1 MAFLINCPNCGVR
14 DVYEFRFGGEITSRP
29 ENSTDR
35 NDWSDYYYFKKNVA
49 GEQSEWWYHAMGCR
63 NWLIA
68 KRNTVNNAVIST
80 SVYGDSEI
88 LHEK

>member
-1 MAFLINCPNCGVR
+1 MAFLIDCPNCGVR
-14 DVYEFRFGGEITSRP
+14 DVYEFRFGGEMVTRP

-35 NDWSDYYYFKKNVA
+35 NDWSDYYYFKKNVD
-49 GEQSEWWYHAMGCR
+49 GEQSEWWYHAMGCL

>member
-1 MAFLINCPNCGVR
+1 
-14 DVYEFRFGGEITSRP
+14 
-29 ENSTDR
+29 
-35 NDWSDYYYFKKNVA
+35 
-49 GEQSEWWYHAMGCR
+49 MGCR